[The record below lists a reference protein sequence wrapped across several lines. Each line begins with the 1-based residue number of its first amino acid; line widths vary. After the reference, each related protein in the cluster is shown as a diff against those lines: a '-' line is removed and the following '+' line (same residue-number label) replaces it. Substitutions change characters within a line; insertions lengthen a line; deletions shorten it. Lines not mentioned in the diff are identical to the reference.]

1 MNPNPL
7 VSVIMPAFN
16 RARTLPAA
24 IASVQE
30 QSYGNWELIVV
41 DDRSTD
47 TTRKV
52 VGELAASDSRIQYIS
67 NKRAKGV
74 GGARNSG
81 MLHAKG
87 DLIAFLDSDDVWLP
101 FHLEETLRMM
111 QDTDTDVGF
120 ALWLERQG
128 DRLIDPF
135 EEAHQQERLRA
146 LKRSFHSHSEDIVV
160 MHNGLF
166 ERYVKDT
173 LCIFHINTMV
183 FKREKLQPGGMFLE
197 DFHIGE
203 DTAFMINFFDHCR
216 ISLQMKPH
224 SIYHLSP
231 DSLYFFIDR
240 REIDPDRL
248 HLDKQALQKLEQ
260 AGLQALAFKQFLR
273 QKIAACDWHD
283 RKRLLLLS
291 SYTLARQYY
300 TLSYIHRFEKRK
312 ALRYCLQSMKHN
324 VNLFNLLLMCYI
336 LFSVK
341 KSNNFLRRPI
351 DLW

>member
-1 MNPNPL
+1 MNTNPL
-7 VSVIMPAFN
+7 VSVIMPAYN

-24 IASVQE
+24 IASVQG

-47 TTRKV
+47 TTKDV
-52 VGELAASDSRIQYIS
+52 VAELAERDNRIQYLMNDRI
-67 NKRAKGV
+67 KGV
-74 GGARNSG
+74 GGARNCG
-81 MLHAKG
+81 MLYAKG
-87 DLIAFLDSDDVWLP
+87 DLIAFLDSDDEWLS
-101 FHLEETLRMM
+101 FHLEETLRILRET
-111 QDTDTDVGF
+111 QSDVGF

-128 DRLIDPF
+128 EVLIDVF
-135 EEAHQQERLRA
+135 EEPHQRARLESI
-146 LKRSFHSHSEDIVV
+146 KRSFQQHSEDVAV
-160 MHNGLF
+160 MHTGLF

-173 LCIFHINTMV
+173 LCIFHINSMV

-216 ISLQMKPH
+216 ISLHMKPH
-224 SIYHLSP
+224 SIYNLSP

-240 REIDPDRL
+240 RKVDPDRL
-248 HLDKQALQKLEQ
+248 HLDKAVLQKLET
-260 AGLQALAFKQFLR
+260 AGLQALAFKQYLR
-273 QKIAACDWHD
+273 RKIEDCDWQD
-283 RKRLLLLS
+283 RRRLLVLS

-312 ALRYCLQSMKHN
+312 GLRYCLQSMKHN
-324 VNLFNLLLMCYI
+324 VNLFNLLLLCCI

-341 KSNNFLRRPI
+341 KSNNFLRRPV